1 MKRILFFLLITTIFS
16 CGGDTK
22 KVPIDSVIAGE
33 LDMSTTGLTRLMK
46 YFARDTTIANGDT
59 SVTYHTIPLDSFT
72 AQDGR
77 SYTVAEEKGSVSVH
91 SFFFSTCEG
100 ICPIVTSQMTRVN
113 TAFANNPTVKL
124 VSYTV
129 DPEVDNTATLQAYA
143 RRYKADPKKWTFL
156 TGDKKAL
163 YNQIR
168 YGYYLPDILPGKGDE
183 EDFIHSDQI
192 VLVDKNLVI
201 RGFYTGTDSLMVDSL
216 IKDVKLL
223 LEEK

>member
-1 MKRILFFLLITTIFS
+1 MKRIVFILLITASFS
-16 CGGDTK
+16 CGGDSK
-22 KVPIDSVIAGE
+22 KLPIDSVIAGE
-33 LDMSTTGLTRLMK
+33 VDMTSTGLTRLMK
-46 YFARDTTIANGDT
+46 YFPQDTTIANGDT
-59 SVTYHTIPLDSFT
+59 TVTYHTIPLAGFT

-77 SYTVAEEKGSVSVH
+77 NYTATEEKGFLSVH

-100 ICPIVTSQMTRVN
+100 ICPIVTSQMNRVN
-113 TAFANNPTVKL
+113 DAYANNPNVKL

-129 DPEVDNTATLQAYA
+129 DPEVDNTEILQAYA

-156 TGDKKAL
+156 TGEKKAL
-163 YNQIR
+163 YDHIR
-168 YGYYLPDILPGKGDE
+168 YGFFLPGILPGKGDQ

-201 RGFYTGTDSLMVDSL
+201 RGYYTGTDSMMVDSL

>member
-1 MKRILFFLLITTIFS
+1 MKRILLFLLITSAFG
-16 CGGDTK
+16 CGGDSNK
-22 KVPIDSVIAGE
+22 LPVDSIIAGE
-33 LDMSTTGLTRLMK
+33 VDMTTTGLTRLMK
-46 YFARDTTIANGDT
+46 YYPKDTTIANGDT
-59 SVTYHTIPLDSFT
+59 TVNYHTIPLAGFT

-77 SYTVAEEKGSVSVH
+77 NYTAAEEKGTVSVH

-113 TAFANNPTVKL
+113 TAFANNQAVKL

-129 DPEVDNTATLQAYA
+129 DPEVDNTETLQAYA

-163 YNQIR
+163 YDQIR
-168 YGYYLPDILPGKGDE
+168 YGFYLPDVMPGKGDQ
-183 EDFIHSDQI
+183 EDFIHSEQI
-192 VLVDKNLVI
+192 VLVDRNLVI
-201 RGFYTGTDSLMVDSL
+201 RGYYIGTDSLMVDSL